1 MISPSQLLPSVRS
14 ALRLKSE
21 AISLR
26 KALDPPTGIA
36 DKVSAALKSPHFTA
50 NQKSLEIM
58 QLLELISDQPPRTI
72 CEIGSAKGGTLAL
85 FCSVASIAAR
95 IISIDLKYPVSRR
108 FANRYLARGSQ
119 KIKCVQCDSHTP
131 KAVELVRRWA
141 YPDKLDFLFIDGDH
155 SLAGVKSDF
164 QMYCPLV
171 RSGGFV
177 AFHDIVPDNQ
187 MRGGKFTG
195 TSVGQVPLFWAELK
209 RQHKTAQ
216 DIIESPEQDGY
227 GIGVL
232 KVT

>member
-1 MISPSQLLPSVRS
+1 MI
-14 ALRLKSE
+14 
-21 AISLR
+21 AIAVNSR
-26 KALDPPTGIA
+26 
-36 DKVSAALKSPHFTA
+36 VFTA
-50 NQKSLEIM
+50 NQKPPEIL
-58 QLLELISDQPPRTI
+58 QLLKSLATSQPRRI

-85 FCSVASIAAR
+85 FCSVASIGAR

-131 KAVELVRRWA
+131 QAVELVRRWI

-155 SLAGVKSDF
+155 SFAGVKSDF
-164 QMYCPLV
+164 EMYSPLV
-171 RSGGFV
+171 RSGGLV

-187 MRGGKFTG
+187 MKGGKFTG

-209 RQHKTAQ
+209 RQHAAAR
-216 DIIESPEQDGY
+216 DLIESPVQDGY

-232 KVT
+232 QVV